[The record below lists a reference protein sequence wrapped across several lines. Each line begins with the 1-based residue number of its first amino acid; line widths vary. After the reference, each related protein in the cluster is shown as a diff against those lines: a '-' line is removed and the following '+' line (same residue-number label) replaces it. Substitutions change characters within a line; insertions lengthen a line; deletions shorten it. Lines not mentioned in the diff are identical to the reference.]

1 MDNFE
6 ELVDIFSKEKD
17 RKQVR
22 KLFEEILTPAE
33 LEDISKRWFIMK
45 ELYRGK
51 PQRKIAKEMEVSL
64 CKITRGARILKK
76 DDSKYRAILSGMFDD
91 LD

>member
-1 MDNFE
+1 MDNLE
-6 ELVDIFSKEKD
+6 ELLEIFTKEKD
-17 RKQVR
+17 KKQIR
-22 KLFEEILTPAE
+22 KLFEELLTPAE
-33 LEDISKRWFIMK
+33 LADISKRWYIMK

-51 PQRKIAKEMEVSL
+51 AQRKIAKEMEVSL

-76 DDSKYRAILSGMFDD
+76 DDSKFRAILSDMFDE

>member
-1 MDNFE
+1 MDNLE
-6 ELVDIFSKEKD
+6 ELIDILAKEKD

-22 KLFEEILTPAE
+22 KLLEELLTPAE
-33 LEDISKRWFIMK
+33 LADVSKRWYILK
-45 ELYRGK
+45 ELYRNK

-76 DDSKYRAILSGMFDD
+76 DDSKFKSILSDMFDSQN
-91 LD
+91 

>member
-6 ELVDIFSKEKD
+6 ELIDIFSKEKD

-51 PQRKIAKEMEVSL
+51 AQRKIAKEMEVSL

-76 DDSKYRAILSGMFDD
+76 DDSKYRAILSAMFDD